1 MEAAPG
7 VLLTVLGAALP
18 PEDPRRRMYV
28 VLRRPYA
35 YLQDGLRRSFEGQ
48 EEVQVMVDR
57 RQRERRQA
65 SQPVASDRR
74 RTDRRAPT
82 EELLQIVIMRPAPT
96 SSPPRFE
103 P

>member
-18 PEDPRRRMYV
+18 PEDTRRRMYV
-28 VLRRPYA
+28 VLRRPYG
-35 YLQDGLRRSFEGQ
+35 YLQDALRRAFEGQ

-65 SQPVASDRR
+65 SQPVPSDRR
-74 RTDRRAPT
+74 RSDRRAPT
-82 EELLQIVIMRPAPT
+82 EELLQIVILRPPPVGNPVT
-96 SSPPRFE
+96 SGR
-103 P
+103 